1 MAFNQFPPA
10 SSNGGSVTITGVYL
24 STAATYVTLASALAP
39 GAYKFA
45 SDIDSDG
52 VYSFKSSEGYV
63 FSSTMRNG
71 IMLAV
76 FPVAI
81 NQISAASTSNVFPI
95 YLEISPSTATVGA
108 APTGT
113 SFTWTGNNGSAQVG
127 SIAFTPSSGATN
139 TVAYWTDGTS
149 TSLATTTSPKTSVL
163 VKPEVVS
170 AGTSRDFI
178 LVNVTANGLN
188 TLASAINTGA
198 APSQNY
204 QAIYTTSTTWTA
216 PTGVTSIQAFVSA
229 GGGGGSGGYTTGGQG
244 GPGQGGGGG
253 GGGANTSNASL
264 TVVPGTIYTLTVGAA
279 GSGGSGGNFY
289 EYYGNW
295 GTNATGGGNS
305 SIGSLLVATNST
317 NNRANTSSRG
327 QAGGTG
333 GADGGNSDSTGS
345 TGTANSITGTS
356 VVYGSGGGGGR
367 GGFDNLPGFAGG
379 TGAGNGGSGGQYAGG
394 ASNGV
399 NYGSG
404 GGGGGGAFSS
414 NGGPGGAGA
423 TGVIILKWTS

>member
-10 SSNGGSVTITGVYL
+10 SSGGGSVTVTGVYL

-39 GAYKFA
+39 GAYKFQ

-52 VYSFKSSEGYV
+52 VYSFKSSSGYV
-63 FSSTMRNG
+63 FTSTMRNG

-95 YLEISPSTATVGA
+95 YLEISPSTAAVGA

-127 SIAFTPSSGATN
+127 SVAFTPSSGATN

-149 TSLATTTSPKTSVL
+149 TSLGSTTSPVTSVL
-163 VKPEVVS
+163 IKPEVVS

-178 LVNVTANGLN
+178 LVNITPNGLN

-204 QAIYTTSTTWTA
+204 QAIYTASTTWTA
-216 PTGVTSIQAFVSA
+216 PTGVTSIEALVVA
-229 GGGGGSGGYTTGGQG
+229 GGGGGAGGYTTGGTG
-244 GPGQGGGGG
+244 GPGNGAGGGGG
-253 GGGANTSNASL
+253 GTVASSSSL
-264 TVVPGTIYTLTVGAA
+264 SVTPGTTYTLTVGAA
-279 GSGGSGGNFY
+279 GNGGSGGNF
-289 EYYGNW
+289 GSGPGW
-295 GTNATGGGNS
+295 GSNATGGGNS
-305 SIGSLLVATNST
+305 SLGSLLVATNST
-317 NNRANTSSRG
+317 NNAASQSTRG
-327 QAGGTG
+327 SAGG
-333 GADGGNSDSTGS
+333 ANAANGGNSDSTGS
-345 TGTANSITGTS
+345 NGTAYSITGTS
-356 VVYGSGGGGGR
+356 IVYSSGGGGGR
-367 GGFDNLPGFAGG
+367 GGFTNLAGFAGG
-379 TGAGNGGSGGQYAGG
+379 TGAGTGGSGGQYAGG
-394 ASNGV
+394 GGSGS

-404 GGGGGGAFSS
+404 GGGGGGAFSGS
-414 NGGPGGAGA
+414 GGPGGQGA